1 MSKLLFLFN
10 ICILISFNVSAEN
23 WVQYNS
29 EGSWVDGDSII
40 ILKNPK
46 RVIFNTKS
54 TSSYYQEGYIYITTG
69 ILCNSGKRY
78 SIDAYVAD
86 NGKRI
91 AQSDPSTLNIE
102 TDMIPGSFDTVMYK
116 AKCLGEK
123 TVR

>member
-1 MSKLLFLFN
+1 MKKLVFLFSV
-10 ICILISFNVSAEN
+10 LISFNVFSEN

-29 EGSWVDGDSII
+29 NGAWVDVDSIM

-54 TSSYYQEGYIYITTG
+54 ISPYYQEGYLYITTG
-69 ILCNSGKRY
+69 ILCNSGKTY
-78 SIDAYVAD
+78 TIDAYVAD

-91 AQSDPSTLNIE
+91 AQSNASTLNIE
-102 TDMIPGSFDTVMYK
+102 SDMIPGSFATVMYK
-116 AKCLGEK
+116 AKCLGAK

>member
-54 TSSYYQEGYIYITTG
+54 ISSYYQEGYIYITTG

>member
-23 WVQYNS
+23 WVKYNS

-54 TSSYYQEGYIYITTG
+54 ISSYYQEGYIYITTG